1 MCRFCNCSIHWREGR
16 ELEPLDYHDLLAKL
30 GEGSAHPGG
39 FTATVQ
45 LIDSLSLPERGRV
58 LEVGCGTGR
67 TACYLARNGYRV
79 TAIDLHRQMLEKA
92 VRRARRERLDIRF
105 IQADVTALPFPDH
118 SFDVVFVES
127 VTIFTRWRTAISE
140 YKRVLK
146 PGGRLIDR
154 EMILCGRKTELMSR
168 RLKRF
173 YGMRTLAT
181 MTEWKRRLRM
191 SGFTRVLVHE
201 HSRSMGKWGVDHD
214 PYREL
219 DMALFED
226 EQVRRMSETNDQLLA
241 RYGKR
246 LGYAVFDAEVP
257 PDKA

>member
-1 MCRFCNCSIHWREGR
+1 MKLLHTLKGGK
-16 ELEPLDYHDLLAKL
+16 ELEIVDYHDLLAKL

-45 LIDSLSLPERGRV
+45 LIDSLSLPAHGQV

-79 TAIDLHRQMLEKA
+79 TAVDLHREMLEKA

-118 SFDVVFVES
+118 RFDLVFVES
-127 VTIFTRWRTAISE
+127 VTIFTRWRAALAE
-140 YKRVLK
+140 YRRVLK

-154 EMILCGRKTELMSR
+154 EMILCGRKTDLMRR

-181 MTEWKRRLRM
+181 MTEWKKRLKQ
-191 SGFTRVLVHE
+191 SGFADVSVHE
-201 HSRSMGKWGVDHD
+201 HSRSIGKWGVDHD
-214 PYREL
+214 PHREL

-226 EQVRRMSETNDQLLA
+226 EQVRRMSQTNDRLLA
-241 RYGKR
+241 RYGKK
-246 LGYAVFDAEVP
+246 LGYAVLEARAPLNETE
-257 PDKA
+257 KG